1 VAADAALV
9 HKVHVYHEG
18 ARESEW
24 ATAACRKYAELGVR
38 RDTVK
43 DDEQV
48 LV

>member
-18 ARESEW
+18 ARESEL
-24 ATAACRKYAELGVR
+24 AAACRKCAELGVR

-43 DDEQV
+43 DEQA